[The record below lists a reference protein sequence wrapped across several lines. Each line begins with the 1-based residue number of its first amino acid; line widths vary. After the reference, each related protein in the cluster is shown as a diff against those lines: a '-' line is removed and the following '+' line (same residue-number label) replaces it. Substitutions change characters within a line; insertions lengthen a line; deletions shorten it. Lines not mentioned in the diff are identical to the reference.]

1 MSVRYQL
8 ISAFV
13 KRMGMKQLFS
23 LPAGELL
30 EKARKM
36 NRGHRF
42 RLPKDHKAFYGDR
55 LILDHYH
62 CLTIQR
68 KRECAPKA
76 ILYLFGG
83 GMVIGPDQGDVK
95 TARDLAAR
103 SGSDCWLPFYPL
115 CTDHYITETYEM
127 VFQCYKEM
135 AGIYGAKQVSVVGFS
150 SGGAL
155 AVGIPLHNN
164 ALGRPVEMP
173 RQVIA
178 CFPGSLPASR
188 GEWERMRQLNGRDI
202 LVDIALMKSER
213 EIMTKGQEVP
223 AYMLSGTKGDF
234 TGLPPLHFYYGG
246 DELLSALA
254 ESYVGVCKAADVPYT
269 MTVAPGMCHCY
280 AMVPWFPE
288 GRAAY
293 LEIVERLR

>member
-36 NRGHRF
+36 NRGRRF

-83 GMVIGPDQGDVK
+83 GMVIGGPGP
-95 TARDLAAR
+95 
-103 SGSDCWLPFYPL
+103 C
-115 CTDHYITETYEM
+115 
-127 VFQCYKEM
+127 
-135 AGIYGAKQVSVVGFS
+135 
-150 SGGAL
+150 
-155 AVGIPLHNN
+155 
-164 ALGRPVEMP
+164 RP
-173 RQVIA
+173 Q
-178 CFPGSLPASR
+178 
-188 GEWERMRQLNGRDI
+188 
-202 LVDIALMKSER
+202 
-213 EIMTKGQEVP
+213 
-223 AYMLSGTKGDF
+223 
-234 TGLPPLHFYYGG
+234 
-246 DELLSALA
+246 
-254 ESYVGVCKAADVPYT
+254 
-269 MTVAPGMCHCY
+269 
-280 AMVPWFPE
+280 
-288 GRAAY
+288 
-293 LEIVERLR
+293 RL

>member
-36 NRGHRF
+36 NRGRRF

-178 CFPGSLPASR
+178 CSPGSLPASR

-213 EIMTKGQEVP
+213 EIMTK
-223 AYMLSGTKGDF
+223 
-234 TGLPPLHFYYGG
+234 
-246 DELLSALA
+246 
-254 ESYVGVCKAADVPYT
+254 
-269 MTVAPGMCHCY
+269 
-280 AMVPWFPE
+280 
-288 GRAAY
+288 
-293 LEIVERLR
+293 

>member
-36 NRGHRF
+36 NRGRRF

-103 SGSDCWLPFYPL
+103 SGSDCWLPSIRFVPTTTSQRPMKW
-115 CTDHYITETYEM
+115 CFNAI
-127 VFQCYKEM
+127 KKWRGSM
-135 AGIYGAKQVSVVGFS
+135 AQ
-150 SGGAL
+150 
-155 AVGIPLHNN
+155 N
-164 ALGRPVEMP
+164 R
-173 RQVIA
+173 
-178 CFPGSLPASR
+178 FP
-188 GEWERMRQLNGRDI
+188 W
-202 LVDIALMKSER
+202 
-213 EIMTKGQEVP
+213 
-223 AYMLSGTKGDF
+223 
-234 TGLPPLHFYYGG
+234 
-246 DELLSALA
+246 
-254 ESYVGVCKAADVPYT
+254 
-269 MTVAPGMCHCY
+269 
-280 AMVPWFPE
+280 
-288 GRAAY
+288 
-293 LEIVERLR
+293 

>member
-36 NRGHRF
+36 NRGRRF

-76 ILYLFGG
+76 IL
-83 GMVIGPDQGDVK
+83 
-95 TARDLAAR
+95 
-103 SGSDCWLPFYPL
+103 
-115 CTDHYITETYEM
+115 
-127 VFQCYKEM
+127 
-135 AGIYGAKQVSVVGFS
+135 
-150 SGGAL
+150 
-155 AVGIPLHNN
+155 
-164 ALGRPVEMP
+164 
-173 RQVIA
+173 
-178 CFPGSLPASR
+178 
-188 GEWERMRQLNGRDI
+188 
-202 LVDIALMKSER
+202 
-213 EIMTKGQEVP
+213 
-223 AYMLSGTKGDF
+223 
-234 TGLPPLHFYYGG
+234 
-246 DELLSALA
+246 
-254 ESYVGVCKAADVPYT
+254 

>member
-36 NRGHRF
+36 NRGRRF

-103 SGSDCWLPFYPL
+103 SGSDCWLPLYN
-115 CTDHYITETYEM
+115 
-127 VFQCYKEM
+127 
-135 AGIYGAKQVSVVGFS
+135 GVS
-150 SGGAL
+150 
-155 AVGIPLHNN
+155 
-164 ALGRPVEMP
+164 
-173 RQVIA
+173 
-178 CFPGSLPASR
+178 
-188 GEWERMRQLNGRDI
+188 
-202 LVDIALMKSER
+202 
-213 EIMTKGQEVP
+213 
-223 AYMLSGTKGDF
+223 ML
-234 TGLPPLHFYYGG
+234 
-246 DELLSALA
+246 
-254 ESYVGVCKAADVPYT
+254 
-269 MTVAPGMCHCY
+269 
-280 AMVPWFPE
+280 
-288 GRAAY
+288 
-293 LEIVERLR
+293 

>member
-36 NRGHRF
+36 NRGRRF

-150 SGGAL
+150 SGG
-155 AVGIPLHNN
+155 
-164 ALGRPVEMP
+164 
-173 RQVIA
+173 
-178 CFPGSLPASR
+178 
-188 GEWERMRQLNGRDI
+188 
-202 LVDIALMKSER
+202 
-213 EIMTKGQEVP
+213 
-223 AYMLSGTKGDF
+223 GD
-234 TGLPPLHFYYGG
+234 
-246 DELLSALA
+246 SA
-254 ESYVGVCKAADVPYT
+254 PQ
-269 MTVAPGMCHCY
+269 
-280 AMVPWFPE
+280 
-288 GRAAY
+288 
-293 LEIVERLR
+293 